1 MHYGIMGRFH
11 VSKRLHLT
19 AELSGLTAFR
29 NFDGIGESNKFGDNM
44 LGLSIGASVTI
55 GKAGWKRV
63 IDATPYISQNEWLRD
78 YALELRKENHELS
91 LMHNTDLRT
100 IDELKK
106 ILGIEGLLER
116 YHNVFDSYSGQSL
129 ERKAYP
135 KNDYSGLNSLR
146 ARMNNRKW
154 DGSSAVDQA
163 GFLTDSLAFSELFPF
178 ADLRFLAH
186 HFFCLFSSHCV
197 S

>member
-1 MHYGIMGRFH
+1 
-11 VSKRLHLT
+11 
-19 AELSGLTAFR
+19 
-29 NFDGIGESNKFGDNM
+29 M

-91 LMHNTDLRT
+91 LMHNTDIRT

-135 KNDYSGLNSLR
+135 KNDYS
-146 ARMNNRKW
+146 W
-154 DGSSAVDQA
+154 PE
-163 GFLTDSLAFSELFPF
+163 LTPGTDEQQEMGW
-178 ADLRFLAH
+178 
-186 HFFCLFSSHCV
+186 FFRNG
-197 S
+197 